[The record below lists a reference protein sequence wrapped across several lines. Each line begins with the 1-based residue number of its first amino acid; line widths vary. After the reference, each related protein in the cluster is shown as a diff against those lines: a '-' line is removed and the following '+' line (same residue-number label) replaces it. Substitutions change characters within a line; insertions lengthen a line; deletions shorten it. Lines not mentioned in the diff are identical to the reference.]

1 MAIQAIRFTFAD
13 NDDAFDETLKQVLV
27 GMLGTMLKDSNIEN
41 RRLALT
47 TLNSATHNKPDIVLP
62 QIASL
67 IPLVMKDTKIDPDL
81 IRQVQMGPFKHQ
93 VDDGLELRKSS
104 YETLYSFIETAY
116 SRMNHHDLFDRVV
129 AGLEDE
135 HEIKMLCNLM
145 VTKLAV
151 LDPDETFRRLDSIAD
166 KYRVVLS
173 FKPKE
178 NSVKQELE
186 KAAEASRAVL
196 KVTARLH
203 NAFPQT
209 SIASANLQGQ
219 TWKNYW
225 EWVSKEFK
233 MNLAAVDHEIND
245 QGTKI

>member
-1 MAIQAIRFTFAD
+1 M
-13 NDDAFDETLKQVLV
+13 
-27 GMLGTMLKDSNIEN
+27 
-41 RRLALT
+41 
-47 TLNSATHNKPDIVLP
+47 
-62 QIASL
+62 
-67 IPLVMKDTKIDPDL
+67 PLVMKDTKIDPDL

-116 SRMNHHDLFDRVV
+116 SRMNHHDLFDRVI

-186 KAAEASRAVL
+186 KAAEANKAAL

-203 NAFPQT
+203 STFPQASGTTT
-209 SIASANLQGQ
+209 SIQGQ

-225 EWVSKEFK
+225 DWVSKDFK
-233 MNLAAVDHEIND
+233 TSLVVVDHEMKD
-245 QGTKI
+245 DAA